1 MSAAAGKDRTVD
13 KIGET
18 AEANAEGSEGS
29 GDSSSECSEEIVV
42 YETPENQTYER
53 RVVIGLLSRVSFREQ
68 FWTNKVASYFVIL
81 SFLLT
86 VDNVMYFNIFTHT
99 FGMCWALVYVI
110 CMLIVGFP
118 LAYLEMALGQYTST
132 GILLVFDRMTPGFV
146 GVGISALLFNF
157 ILAAFDHSLFVDMTS
172 VATEALI
179 IINNEMPWH
188 RCLSELDTKAC
199 HTWGRDCSNIKSTD
213 IPEFPSKLAF
223 NAGKEFAFVQKGDS
237 CIRAMTRG
245 IHNGVADTRGQLVT
259 MTVAIIGY
267 FDCMFLTV
275 MVTFVTYFYSLFHIF
290 TIDSYKQQIRMLYPA
305 LSRELGQSV
314 AVMGIL
320 ELLQEDPQRRIREL
334 AEQLECSHTTIVASP
349 AWPWEEIVR
358 FEILAAAVV
367 EANPAFTDWI
377 TRFVVVVLIVLLNT
391 LLELGFTYKHGYIRL
406 ATLSL
411 VVFPLVGAVIV
422 FCEVVVVGLFYGF
435 RVFFSNTSLMAYGM
449 QKSESKKLKLIL
461 NSFALADWALVLPVA
476 CIFMLVTTMHYD
488 IKGGK
493 ERGVELMDFFN
504 WMWTAI
510 FLLPIPGLLIFAVLY
525 QYSIGN
531 NIYPLF
537 KRNPDLWGPRSRS
550 NRNEAERA
558 ERMIRKW
565 W

>member
-188 RCLSELDTKAC
+188 RCLS
-199 HTWGRDCSNIKSTD
+199 NST
-213 IPEFPSKLAF
+213 L
-223 NAGKEFAFVQKGDS
+223 
-237 CIRAMTRG
+237 
-245 IHNGVADTRGQLVT
+245 
-259 MTVAIIGY
+259 
-267 FDCMFLTV
+267 
-275 MVTFVTYFYSLFHIF
+275 
-290 TIDSYKQQIRMLYPA
+290 
-305 LSRELGQSV
+305 
-314 AVMGIL
+314 
-320 ELLQEDPQRRIREL
+320 
-334 AEQLECSHTTIVASP
+334 
-349 AWPWEEIVR
+349 
-358 FEILAAAVV
+358 
-367 EANPAFTDWI
+367 
-377 TRFVVVVLIVLLNT
+377 
-391 LLELGFTYKHGYIRL
+391 KH
-406 ATLSL
+406 AT
-411 VVFPLVGAVIV
+411 
-422 FCEVVVVGLFYGF
+422 
-435 RVFFSNTSLMAYGM
+435 
-449 QKSESKKLKLIL
+449 
-461 NSFALADWALVLPVA
+461 
-476 CIFMLVTTMHYD
+476 
-488 IKGGK
+488 
-493 ERGVELMDFFN
+493 RGVE
-504 WMWTAI
+504 TAVI
-510 FLLPIPGLLIFAVLY
+510 
-525 QYSIGN
+525 
-531 NIYPLF
+531 
-537 KRNPDLWGPRSRS
+537 
-550 NRNEAERA
+550 
-558 ERMIRKW
+558 
-565 W
+565 